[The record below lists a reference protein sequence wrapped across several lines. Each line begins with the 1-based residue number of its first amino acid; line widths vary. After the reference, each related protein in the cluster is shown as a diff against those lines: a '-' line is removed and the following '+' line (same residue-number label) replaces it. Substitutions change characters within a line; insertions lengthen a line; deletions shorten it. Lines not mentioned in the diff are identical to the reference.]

1 MTSPTHADLLPDMP
15 QAILQQMAE
24 AVVVADRD
32 GIIRVWN
39 RGAGVLFGFTP
50 EEALGSSLALIV
62 PERFR
67 RGHDDG
73 YRRAISTGYLRFENR
88 VLTTRCNHKFGCRLY
103 VAFSFSLLKGPDGA
117 VHGVLAVGRDVTA
130 EHFEDIAR
138 KVREGQEQRQGCPT

>member
-1 MTSPTHADLLPDMP
+1 MTNHTHPELMPDLP
-15 QAILQQMAE
+15 QAILQQMPE

-39 RGAGVLFGFTP
+39 RGAGVVFGFTP
-50 EEALGSSLALIV
+50 EEALGTGLQLIV

-67 RGHDDG
+67 RPHEDG

-88 VLTTRCNHKFGCRLY
+88 VLTTRCNHKFGSRLY

-117 VHGVLAVGRDVTA
+117 VQGVLAVGRDVTA
-130 EHFEDIAR
+130 EHFEDIA
-138 KVREGQEQRQGCPT
+138 KKLKEAQGCPT